1 MSSLPVFL
9 LVWSALKQGMS
20 DPVRNLDITVGVGS
34 EEVSDGGGLN
44 LWELNAGTKRVLFL
58 RLVWSALLVIFF
70 CHLRCHCLSQKQMF

>member
-20 DPVRNLDITVGVGS
+20 DPVGNLDITVGVGS

-44 LWELNAGTKRVLFL
+44 LWELNAGTKRVLWVDHIPVPQVGMVCF
-58 RLVWSALLVIFF
+58 IGHFF
-70 CHLRCHCLSQKQMF
+70 MSS